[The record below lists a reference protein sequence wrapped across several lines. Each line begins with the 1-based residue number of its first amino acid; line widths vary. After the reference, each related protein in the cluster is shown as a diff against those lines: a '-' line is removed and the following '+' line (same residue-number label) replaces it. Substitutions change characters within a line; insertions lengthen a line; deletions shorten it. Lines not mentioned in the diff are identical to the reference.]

1 MLKHSK
7 QFSIILLIICLVL
20 LLTLLSLAAYEP
32 FKVKLTLFER
42 FVAMTLLPAEGSYLT
57 LKIVRDLQMELSVT
71 EEEAKLAGLYD
82 VVGGGT
88 DAENWE
94 AVPLKEIVFGDIAK
108 KIIVD
113 ALTRLDK
120 EEKLTQQHVSL
131 FEKFITFAEKPKE

>member
-108 KIIVD
+108 K
-113 ALTRLDK
+113 LL
-120 EEKLTQQHVSL
+120 LML
-131 FEKFITFAEKPKE
+131 